1 MKVLDKEAEAIFRKL
16 LEILGEEEERE
27 YLKIDNSNGVY
38 MPLSIQKLDN
48 NRVALAHYGKQ
59 NGDLMADPDMEFEIG
74 EDYIK
79 PLTYQNDYMGYF
91 TDNPDTEF
99 ANMWLRN
106 IKEQQ
111 KL

>member
-1 MKVLDKEAEAIFRKL
+1 
-16 LEILGEEEERE
+16 
-27 YLKIDNSNGVY
+27 
-38 MPLSIQKLDN
+38 
-48 NRVALAHYGKQ
+48 
-59 NGDLMADPDMEFEIG
+59 MADPDMEFEIG

-91 TDNPDTEF
+91 TDKPDVKFCNT
-99 ANMWLRN
+99 WLRN

>member
-1 MKVLDKEAEAIFRKL
+1 MKVLDKQAEAIFRQL
-16 LEILGEEEERE
+16 LELLGRKEH
-27 YLKIDNSNGVY
+27 LKLDNSGGVF
-38 MPLSIQKLDN
+38 MPLSIQRLDK
-48 NRVALAHYGKQ
+48 NRVSLTHYGEL

-79 PLTYQNDYMGYF
+79 PLTYQNDYMGFF
-91 TDNPDTEF
+91 TDNPDAEF

-111 KL
+111 RL